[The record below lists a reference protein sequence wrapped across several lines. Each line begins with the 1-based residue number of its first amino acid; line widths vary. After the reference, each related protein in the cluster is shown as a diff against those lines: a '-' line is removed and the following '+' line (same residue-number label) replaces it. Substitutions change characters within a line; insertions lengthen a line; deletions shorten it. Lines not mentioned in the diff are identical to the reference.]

1 MHAPDPA
8 ALRFER
14 LNAVRITAA
23 PAAIDALNWPARA
36 IPVRIAPD
44 DLLVVD
50 ASLDTARLVLD
61 HDPHAIVEPEPL
73 FCGAWL
79 DDDQFARLV
88 ERLEWPLPA
97 HRPSMAQGMVAGLA
111 VKIVQLTDRTLLIAS
126 VSVFHE
132 IPDRLGPAVWEGD
145 A

>member
-1 MHAPDPA
+1 MHAVDLAP
-8 ALRFER
+8 LRFAR
-14 LNAVRITAA
+14 LNAVRITAS
-23 PAAIDALNWPARA
+23 PAALDALAWPDRVIA
-36 IPVRIAPD
+36 VRIAPD
-44 DLLVVD
+44 DLLAID
-50 ASLDTARLVLD
+50 ATIDIATAVMA

-79 DDDQFARLV
+79 DDAQFERFVA
-88 ERLEWPLPA
+88 RLEWPLPA
-97 HRPSMAQGMVAGLA
+97 HRPSMAQGMVDGLA
-111 VKIVQLTDRTLLIAS
+111 VKIVQFVGRTLLIAS